1 MIAVYLIA
9 VSAIYGLLRWKAP
22 EVADSLVGLVVLLL
36 LVPAVF
42 MERHW
47 LRRRGDGS

>member
-1 MIAVYLIA
+1 MIAVYLIV
-9 VSAIYGLLRWKAP
+9 VSAIYGLLRLWAP
-22 EVADSLVGLVVLLL
+22 EVADAIVGLVVLLL

-47 LRRRGDGS
+47 LRRRSDA